1 MTVIADP
8 RLGLVTALIV
18 IAAVAQLHGLPAAT
32 AAFVLAAVL
41 AALRRAGWPLVRRL
55 LHVEGF
61 MLLLFVM
68 LPLTMPG
75 EPVARIGPLDVSAEG
90 LALAALVA
98 LKVSASVLLLAVLVG
113 SMEPARLGATLH
125 ALHVPERFNRLLVM
139 TARYVEL
146 IRAEAQRLGESMRAR
161 GFRPRSN
168 RHTWRSYGHL
178 AGMVLIRALDRAERV
193 SEAMRC
199 RGFSGRYPHA
209 AFAPPALRDWTAA
222 VSVAMAGLLLLVA
235 DRL

>member
-18 IAAVAQLHGLPAAT
+18 IAAVAHLHGLPAAT
-32 AAFVLAAVL
+32 AAFALSAML
-41 AALRRAGWPLVRRL
+41 AALQRVGWPLVRRL

-75 EPVARIGPLDVSAEG
+75 TPVAEIGPLSLSAEG
-90 LALAALVA
+90 IALAALVA

-113 SMEPARLGATLH
+113 SVEPARLGATLH

-178 AGMVLIRALDRAERV
+178 AGMILIRALDRAERV
-193 SEAMRC
+193 TEAMRC

-209 AFAPPALRDWTAA
+209 AFAPPALRDWTASIA
-222 VSVAMAGLLLLVA
+222 VAATGLILLAA

>member
-8 RLGLVTALIV
+8 RLGLVTALIAIV
-18 IAAVAQLHGLPAAT
+18 AVAQLHGLPAAT
-32 AAFVLAAVL
+32 AAFILAAMLGGVT
-41 AALRRAGWPLVRRL
+41 RAGWPLARRL
-55 LHVEGF
+55 VHVEGF

-75 EPVARIGPLDVSAEG
+75 EPLARIGPLSVSAEG
-90 LALAALVA
+90 IALAALVA

-139 TARYVEL
+139 TARYVDL
-146 IRAEAQRLGESMRAR
+146 IRAEAQRLRESMRAR

-193 SEAMRC
+193 TEAMRC

-209 AFAPPALRDWTAA
+209 AFAPPALRDWTASIA
-222 VSVAMAGLLLLVA
+222 VAVTGLILLAA